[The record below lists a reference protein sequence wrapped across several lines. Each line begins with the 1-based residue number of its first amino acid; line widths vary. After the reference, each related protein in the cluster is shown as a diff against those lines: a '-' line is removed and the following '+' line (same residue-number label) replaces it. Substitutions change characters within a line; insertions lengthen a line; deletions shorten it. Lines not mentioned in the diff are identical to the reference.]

1 MRKIGMT
8 GLFAA
13 VIFGMPLL
21 PLLAQGQSDHQAM
34 QTQGDHQTMTGG
46 MMGMMAEHQ
55 KQFETMSA
63 TLADMA
69 KTIAAARKSND
80 ASTLH
85 KALDE
90 LQASVTKM
98 EGQIKAGQ
106 GMMKQMMQM
115 QGRGRMM
122 NQPAPDAPH

>member
-1 MRKIGMT
+1 VNMRNIGIT
-8 GLFAA
+8 ALFAA

-21 PLLAQGQSDHQAM
+21 PVLAQAQADHQA
-34 QTQGDHQTMTGG
+34 DHQAMTGG

-55 KQFETMSA
+55 KQVDTMSA
-63 TLADMA
+63 TVADMT
-69 KTIAAARKSND
+69 KTIAAAGKSND
-80 ASTLH
+80 VAALH

-98 EGQIKAGQ
+98 DGQIKAGQ

-115 QGRGRMM
+115 QGRGGMM
-122 NQPAPDAPH
+122 HQPAPDAPH

>member
-1 MRKIGMT
+1 MRNIGIT
-8 GLFAA
+8 ALFAA

-21 PLLAQGQSDHQAM
+21 PVLAQGQSDHQAM
-34 QTQGDHQTMTGG
+34 QSQGDHQTMTGG
-46 MMGMMAEHQ
+46 MTGMMDEHQ
-55 KQFETMSA
+55 KQFDTMSA
-63 TLADMA
+63 TLADM
-69 KTIAAARKSND
+69 TTIIAAVRKTKDVS
-80 ASTLH
+80 ALH